1 MRAPVDKVQI
11 SNGHGSGGLMSDVI
25 HDAQRLIGLEIAL
38 AKQELKDV
46 ATVYA
51 VTAGIAVGGG
61 VMLLLAVLV
70 ALPTFVV
77 VFVPWHWQAALV
89 WVAAYLVLGLALVVV
104 ARSRFQV
111 RLPKRTIESL
121 KENKEWALR
130 RVKSSRR

>member
-1 MRAPVDKVQI
+1 
-11 SNGHGSGGLMSDVI
+11 MSDVI

-38 AKQELKDV
+38 ARQELKDV
-46 ATVYA
+46 ATVYS

-61 VMLLLAVLV
+61 VLLLLAVLV
-70 ALPTFVV
+70 ALPTLIV

-89 WVAAYLVLGLALVVV
+89 WAAAYLVLGLALVMI

-111 RLPKRTIESL
+111 RLPKRTIDSL

-130 RVKSSRR
+130 RVRSNGR